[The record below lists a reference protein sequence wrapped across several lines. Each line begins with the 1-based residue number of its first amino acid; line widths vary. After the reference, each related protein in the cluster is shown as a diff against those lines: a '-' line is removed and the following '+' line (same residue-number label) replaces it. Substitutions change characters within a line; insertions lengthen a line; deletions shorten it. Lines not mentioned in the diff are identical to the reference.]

1 MSDIFNPTF
10 ELDDSSLNPREKGL
24 KRLKEV
30 ELVKLDGKHYLAHGE
45 MIYSFDKARKVAF
58 TSVHI
63 GIDLR
68 KIMRP
73 PRGWDYSSHSD
84 HVKSYLFG
92 IHSGPRVAPD
102 GRSTPIPLG
111 VNIPSWMSDWW
122 LIANESENGMIY
134 LSILSGDKRG
144 WDAYFYSLDGLES
157 VGSMLDGGWQ
167 LNTREDTPNPNVS
180 ARDIEVES
188 DCELTEIEVEVIKI
202 GDIDYLVDSDNNVY
216 DYIDL
221 DLEEEND
228 VSEKLGKYD
237 RENGT
242 VQWVPELENIDAEG
256 ATLNDED
263 IVTELAEQIQN
274 SEEPDI
280 KYVATIKKTSSESQE
295 ESLAAAK
302 VRGDY
307 IDLEL
312 DECETQLPELGI
324 KPKIDSIRIA
334 LGIDDTPNMVS
345 ILIQA
350 QRMMGLQPIGIIPE
364 QLDAMVIALGI

>member
-1 MSDIFNPTF
+1 MSDNFNPTF
-10 ELDDSSLNPREKGL
+10 ELDDPSLNPREKGL

-30 ELVKLDGKHYLAHGE
+30 ELVKLEGKHYLAHGE
-45 MIYSFDKARKVAF
+45 MIYSFDNARKVAF
-58 TSVHI
+58 TRA
-63 GIDLR
+63 GGTDLR

-73 PRGWDYSSHSD
+73 LRGWDYSSYSD
-84 HVKSYLFG
+84 HAKSYLFG
-92 IHSGPRVAPD
+92 IHSGSRVAS
-102 GRSTPIPLG
+102 GPIPLG
-111 VNIPSWMSDWW
+111 VTLDSWMSDWW
-122 LIANESENGMIY
+122 LIANESEEGMIY
-134 LSILSGDKRG
+134 LSILPGDKRIR
-144 WDAYFYSLDGLES
+144 DSYFYSLDGLES
-157 VGSMLDGGWQ
+157 VGSMLDGCWQ

-180 ARDIEVES
+180 AGDIEVES
-188 DCELTEIEVEVIKI
+188 DCELIEIVEVDVIKI
-202 GDIDYLVDSDNNVY
+202 GDIDYLVDSGNNVY

-228 VSEKLGKYD
+228 VSKKLGKYD
-237 RENGT
+237 RENDT

-263 IVTELAEQIQN
+263 PIVTELAKQIQN

-280 KYVATIKKTSSESQE
+280 EYVATIKKTLSESQE

-312 DECETQLPELGI
+312 DECETPLPELGI

-350 QRMMGLQPIGIIPE
+350 QRMMGFQPIGIIPE
-364 QLDAMVIALGI
+364 QVDAMVIALGL